1 MKDIIAVLLFKKS
14 FENED
19 RRNNYL
25 KKNNLK
31 NNFRKKKPIMKNNYI
46 MYKQKDFIKYNRIE
60 ERILNNSVKYL
71 IGFSDKKK
79 NHKIKN
85 KK

>member
-79 NHKIKN
+79 KNKIKN